1 MLVWLPSDVAQLQL
15 LTLTHPTVFVEQVV
29 AAIEDV
35 DGVKKPLMKSSSA
48 SSGDCEATA
57 SHSE

>member
-35 DGVKKPLMKSSSA
+35 DGVKKPLMKKFKRELGRLRGNGESF
-48 SSGDCEATA
+48 
-57 SHSE
+57 